1 MVWPASDNRD
11 GAGELLS
18 AKIVIAGGFGVG
30 KTTMVGAVSEIPP
43 VRTEARMTETAQ
55 RVDPAPGSG
64 KSSTTVAMDFGRIS
78 IDQDLIL
85 YLFGTPGQ
93 DRFWFL
99 WDELARGAVGALV
112 LVDTRRLDIS
122 FAAVNYFENDSTVP
136 FIVAVNK
143 FHGRLWHDLDEV
155 RSALDLA
162 PEVPLITVD
171 ARDHESVK
179 EALLALMDHTIR
191 LRRAGVARVPA
202 R

>member
-1 MVWPASDNRD
+1 MAWPVSDSD
-11 GAGELLS
+11 GELVS

-43 VRTEARMTETAQ
+43 VRTEARMTEAAQ
-55 RVDPAPGSG
+55 LVDPQPGSG
-64 KSSTTVAMDFGRIS
+64 KSSTTVAMDFGRIT
-78 IDQDLIL
+78 IDRDLIL

-99 WDELARGAVGALV
+99 WDELARGAVGAIV

-122 FAAVNYFENDSTVP
+122 FAAVNYFENDSTIP
-136 FIVAVNK
+136 FIVAVNM

-155 RSALDLA
+155 RTALALP
-162 PEVPLITVD
+162 PEIPLITVD

-191 LRRAGVARVPA
+191 LRRAGVRV
-202 R
+202 